1 MKKPLSRVIV
11 KKSKV
16 VFLIVVFVLFG
27 SFVLFSQDYAK
38 ADSIALSL
46 VRKKYKKTED
56 LVLDLTKD
64 LTTNEEKYRAFFVYI
79 AETFSYTYSNVN
91 PKNALR
97 VRKGNCSTIA
107 TLYKEMC
114 DISNLKCE
122 VVYGYIRDAHRMEN
136 IFVFFKGTTHAWN
149 IIELNNQKVIVDATW
164 GLAKTTGVSTSKI
177 IDRGRGDFFFNP
189 SPELFSLTHYPKKTK
204 WLLTKK
210 TKIQFVRQVGLYS
223 EFRRMIDNVKFFPN
237 KINQRKGKITFTFS
251 DNLKDFDF
259 RIEYEKTRLKP
270 ITIVKNNDNSFTVT
284 FDISEIKR
292 NTYFD
297 LTYQELKEDEFF
309 PIKPVLMYRKK

>member
-1 MKKPLSRVIV
+1 MREPLNHVVV

-27 SFVLFSQDYAK
+27 SFLLFSQDYAK

-46 VRKKYKKTED
+46 VKKKYKKTED

-64 LTTNEEKYRAFFVYI
+64 LTRNEEKYRAFFVYI
-79 AETFSYTYSNVN
+79 AETFSYTYSYIN
-91 PKNALR
+91 PKNALK

-122 VVYGYIRDAHRMEN
+122 VVNGYIRDATRMEN
-136 IFVFFKGTTHAWN
+136 ISVFFRGTTHAWN
-149 IIELNNQKVIVDATW
+149 IIELNNQKAIVDATW
-164 GLAKTTGVSTSKI
+164 GLAKSINIESRKI
-177 IDRGRGDFFFNP
+177 IEGDRDDFFFDP
-189 SPELFSLTHYPKKTK
+189 SPELFSFTHYPKKKK
-204 WLLTKK
+204 WVLTKK
-210 TKIQFVRQVGLYS
+210 SKLQFSTQVGLYGNF
-223 EFRRMIDNVKFFPN
+223 FRLIYNVKFFPN
-237 KINQRKGKITFTFS
+237 KINQRKDTITFTFNDS
-251 DNLKDFDF
+251 LKNFDF
-259 RIEYEKTRLKP
+259 RIEYEKILLKP
-270 ITIVKNNDNSFTVT
+270 ITTEKNNDNTFTIT

-297 LTYQELKEDEFF
+297 LTYQELKEDEFS